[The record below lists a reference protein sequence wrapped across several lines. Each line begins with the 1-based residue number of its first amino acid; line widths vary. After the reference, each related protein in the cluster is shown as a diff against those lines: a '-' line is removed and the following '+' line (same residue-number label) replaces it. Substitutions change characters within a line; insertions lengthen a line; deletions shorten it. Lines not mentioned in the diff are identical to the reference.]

1 MGAVRRELAIEQLV
15 KVRAMIA
22 GNIGPSD
29 VSELLIGRSFHS
41 VDIGLEALLPGQ
53 FPAALGVCDV
63 SDVTLA
69 VLRDMRTATLT

>member
-1 MGAVRRELAIEQLV
+1 
-15 KVRAMIA
+15 MIA

-53 FPAALGVCDV
+53 FPAALGVYIEMVKSRQGDV
-63 SDVTLA
+63 SDVTLS